1 MYRQETGKAVSSNSP
16 LSMTLRAALRS
27 RLWLLLPLFVLIAS
41 PAFAQGRY
49 PGAALCFVRN
59 LPTEVPSDFPEIGV
73 EKQFFAADSSST
85 GELRVRNLSPK
96 PIIAMQLVLE
106 YYGANGDRFGD
117 VIAQV
122 IAKGIPAEQMLA
134 IGKRM
139 DGGGADE
146 ISNLVQPGGTA
157 SVDGGGLFATAT
169 CPVRAK
175 LTAALLW
182 FSDGTSLDWDAPD
195 SRVDP
200 ESDEIP
206 FAKLPACL
214 VEHNIDRLFLVLDL
228 DNTGHVLKA
237 AGFPPDASQP
247 EPCDLREVGDWK
259 FHPALLGGKPVATKL
274 NLLLRLFGSD
284 RAKEAGDLPVSRRE
298 ALHPVTVVDAF
309 APAPGKSG
317 WWLFY
322 GSMIPQPPESH

>member
-1 MYRQETGKAVSSNSP
+1 MP
-16 LSMTLRAALRS
+16 LTVLLTLRALFRS
-27 RLWLLLPLFVLIAS
+27 RLCRLFLLFVLIAS
-41 PAFAQGRY
+41 SVFAQSPN
-49 PGAALCFVRN
+49 PGTGLCFVRN
-59 LPTEVPSDFPEIGV
+59 LPTEVPSGFPDIGV
-73 EKQFFAADSSST
+73 EKQFFAAGPSST
-85 GELRVRNLSPK
+85 AELRIKNLSPK
-96 PIIAMQLVLE
+96 PIIAVQLVLE
-106 YYGANGDRFGD
+106 YYGANGERFGD
-117 VIAQV
+117 AIAQA
-122 IAKGIPAEQMLA
+122 IAKEVPAEQMFA

-139 DGGGADE
+139 DGGGAYE
-146 ISNLVQPGGTA
+146 ISNPVQPGGTA

-182 FSDGTSLDWDAPD
+182 FSDGTSLGWNAPD

-214 VEHNIDRLFLVLDL
+214 VEHHIDRLFLVLDL
-228 DNTGHVLKA
+228 DDRGRVLKA
-237 AGFPPDASQP
+237 TGFPPDASQP
-247 EPCDLREVGDWK
+247 EPCDLRELGDRK
-259 FHPALLGGKPVATKL
+259 FQPALLGGKPVATKL
-274 NLLLRLFGSD
+274 NLLLRLFERD
-284 RAKEAGDLPVSRRE
+284 KAKEAGDLPVSRRE

-322 GSMIPQPPESH
+322 GSMIPQPPDAH

>member
-1 MYRQETGKAVSSNSP
+1 MV
-16 LSMTLRAALRS
+16 
-27 RLWLLLPLFVLIAS
+27 PLFALIAS
-41 PAFAQGRY
+41 SVFAQSRY
-49 PGAALCFVRN
+49 PATALCFVRN

-85 GELRVRNLSPK
+85 AELRIKNLSPK
-96 PIIAMQLVLE
+96 PIIAVQLVLE
-106 YYGANGDRFGD
+106 YYGANGERFGD
-117 VIAQV
+117 AIAQA
-122 IAKGIPAEQMLA
+122 IAKEVPAEQMFA

-139 DGGGADE
+139 DGGGAYE

-182 FSDGTSLDWDAPD
+182 FSDGTSLDWNAPD

-206 FAKLPACL
+206 LANLPACL
-214 VEHNIDRLFLVLDL
+214 VEHNIDRLFLELDL
-228 DNTGHVLKA
+228 DNTGRVLKA

-247 EPCDLREVGDWK
+247 EPCDLRELGDWK
-259 FHPALLGGKPVATKL
+259 FQPALLGGKPVATKL
-274 NLLLRLFGSD
+274 NLLLRLFGRD
-284 RAKEAGDLPVSRRE
+284 RAREPGNLPVSRRE

-309 APAPGKSG
+309 APAPGKSS

-322 GSMIPQPPESH
+322 GSMIPQPPDSH

>member
-1 MYRQETGKAVSSNSP
+1 MTPRAV
-16 LSMTLRAALRS
+16 LRS
-27 RLWLLLPLFVLIAS
+27 RRCLLFLLFVLIAS
-41 PAFAQGRY
+41 PSFAQSRY
-49 PGAALCFVRN
+49 PRTALCFVRN
-59 LPTEVPSDFPEIGV
+59 LPTEVSSDVPEIGI

-85 GELRVRNLSPK
+85 AELRVKNLSPK

-106 YYGANGDRFGD
+106 YYGAHGERFGD
-117 VIAQV
+117 AIAQAV
-122 IAKGIPAEQMLA
+122 AKEVPAGQVLA

-182 FSDGTSLDWDAPD
+182 FSDGSSLDWSAPD
-195 SRVDP
+195 SRIDP
-200 ESDEIP
+200 ESDEISL
-206 FAKLPACL
+206 AKLPTCL

-228 DNTGHVLKA
+228 DNTGRVLKA

-259 FHPALLGGKPVATKL
+259 FRPALLGGKPVATKL
-274 NLLLRLFGSD
+274 NLLLRLFGRD
-284 RAKEAGDLPVSRRE
+284 RAKEAGDVPVSRRE

-309 APAPGKSG
+309 APAQGKSG

-322 GSMIPQPPESH
+322 GSMIPQPPNSR

>member
-1 MYRQETGKAVSSNSP
+1 MSRCTV
-16 LSMTLRAALRS
+16 L
-27 RLWLLLPLFVLIAS
+27 RLWLLFLLFALIGS
-41 PAFAQGRY
+41 PALAQSRY
-49 PGAALCFVRN
+49 SGAALCFVRN
-59 LPTEVPSDFPEIGV
+59 LPTEVPPDFKEIGI

-85 GELRVRNLSPK
+85 GELRVKNLSPK

-117 VIAQV
+117 VIAQA
-122 IAKGIPAEQMLA
+122 IAKGIPEEQMFA

-139 DGGGADE
+139 DGDGANE
-146 ISNLVQPGGTA
+146 VVNLVRPGDTA
-157 SVDGGGLFATAT
+157 SVVGGGLFATAT
-169 CPVRAK
+169 CPVRAR

-182 FSDGTSLDWDAPD
+182 FSDGTSVDWRAPD

-206 FAKLPACL
+206 LAKLPACL

-228 DNTGHVLKA
+228 DSTGRVLKA
-237 AGFPPDASQP
+237 AGFPPDASQR
-247 EPCDLREVGDWK
+247 EPCDVGEVARWK
-259 FHPALLGGKPVATKL
+259 FQPALLRGKPVATKL
-274 NLLLRLFGSD
+274 NLLLRLFGRD
-284 RAKEAGDLPVSRRE
+284 RAKEAGDLAVSRRE

-322 GSMIPQPPESH
+322 GSMIPQPPEAH

>member
-1 MYRQETGKAVSSNSP
+1 MTVRAVL
-16 LSMTLRAALRS
+16 LSRFC
-27 RLWLLLPLFVLIAS
+27 LLFLLFALIAS
-41 PAFAQGRY
+41 PAFAQSHRRATG
-49 PGAALCFVRN
+49 LCFVRS
-59 LPTEVPSDFPEIGV
+59 LPTEVPSGFREVGI
-73 EKQFFAADSSST
+73 EKQFFAAGPNST
-85 GELRVRNLSPK
+85 AELRIKNLSPK

-106 YYGANGDRFGD
+106 YYGANGERFGD
-117 VIAQV
+117 VIAQA
-122 IAKGIPAEQMLA
+122 IAKGIPEEQMFA

-139 DGGGADE
+139 DGGEADE

-182 FSDGTSLDWDAPD
+182 FSDGTSLDWNAPD

-206 FAKLPACL
+206 LTELPACL
-214 VEHNIDRLFLVLDL
+214 VAHHIERLFLVLDL
-228 DNTGHVLKA
+228 DNTGRVLKA
-237 AGFPPDASQP
+237 EGFPPDASQP
-247 EPCDLREVGDWK
+247 EPCDLRELGDWK
-259 FHPALLGGKPVATKL
+259 FQPAFLGGKPVATKL
-274 NLLLRLFGSD
+274 NLLLRLFGND
-284 RAKEAGDLPVSRRE
+284 KAKEAGDLPVSRRE

-309 APAPGKSG
+309 APAAGKSG

>member
-1 MYRQETGKAVSSNSP
+1 MSRCTV
-16 LSMTLRAALRS
+16 L
-27 RLWLLLPLFVLIAS
+27 RLWRLFTLVGLLAS
-41 PAFAQGRY
+41 PAIAHRRD
-49 PGAALCFVRN
+49 PGTVLCFVRN
-59 LPTEVPSDFPEIGV
+59 LPTEVPSGFQEIGV
-73 EKQFFAADSSST
+73 KNQLFVAGPNST
-85 GELRVRNLSPK
+85 GELRVKNLSPK

-106 YYGANGDRFGD
+106 YYGAKGERFGD
-117 VIAQV
+117 VIAQA
-122 IAKGIPAEQMLA
+122 IAKGIPEERMFA

-146 ISNLVQPGGTA
+146 IPDLVQPGGTA

-182 FSDGTSLDWDAPD
+182 FSDGTSVDWSAPD

-200 ESDEIP
+200 ESDKIP
-206 FAKLPACL
+206 LTRLPACL

-228 DNTGHVLKA
+228 DDTGRVLKA

-259 FHPALLGGKPVATKL
+259 FQPALLGGKPVATKL
-274 NLLLRLFGSD
+274 NLLLRLFGRD
-284 RAKEAGDLPVSRRE
+284 KAKEAGDLPVSRRE
-298 ALHPVTVVDAF
+298 ALRPVTVVDAF
-309 APAPGKSG
+309 APAPRKSG

-322 GSMIPQPPESH
+322 GSMIPQPPDSH